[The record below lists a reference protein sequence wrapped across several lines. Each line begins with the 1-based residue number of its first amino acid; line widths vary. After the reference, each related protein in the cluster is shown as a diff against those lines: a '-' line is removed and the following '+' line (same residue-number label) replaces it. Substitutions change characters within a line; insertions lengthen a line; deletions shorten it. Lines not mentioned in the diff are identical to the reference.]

1 MASRD
6 HPRFFDDVTALPPP
20 PANLVELGKWIPH
33 TVEFS
38 VSTWVGID
46 SAFYEPPSEDV
57 LAAYARPFLPVA
69 PAGFPYAVEQRNPE
83 LFDRRAQARCRRG
96 TRWRT
101 CSTRGPKCRRSGSR
115 SICRGRIEALILAR
129 RRSARSGGN
138 DGRGVTRSPGGG
150 AHGRRSRLHGPPGY
164 AKVVTCSSGK
174 TAQIAHLGAAA

>member
-69 PAGFPYAVEQRNPE
+69 PAGFPYAVELPTPE
-83 LFDRRAQARCRRG
+83 LFDRRARRG
-96 TRWRT
+96 AGAA
-101 CSTRGPKCRRSGSR
+101 RGG
-115 SICRGRIEALILAR
+115 AR
-129 RRSARSGGN
+129 VQLVDRNADVQGADRSAVDVS
-138 DGRGVTRSPGGG
+138 
-150 AHGRRSRLHGPPGY
+150 RR
-164 AKVVTCSSGK
+164 
-174 TAQIAHLGAAA
+174 

>member
-83 LFDRRAQARCRRG
+83 LFDRRARRG
-96 TRWRT
+96 VGAA
-101 CSTRGPKCRRSGSR
+101 RGGALFNSWTEMPTFREQV
-115 SICRGRIEALILAR
+115 CRGRIEALILAR
-129 RRSARSGGN
+129 RRSARS
-138 DGRGVTRSPGGG
+138 
-150 AHGRRSRLHGPPGY
+150 RR
-164 AKVVTCSSGK
+164 
-174 TAQIAHLGAAA
+174 Q